1 MLVQINNHS
10 LHYIEQGQSD
20 GRPVVFIHGFP
31 FDCSMWQPQLA
42 ALPKR
47 FHAIAYDVRGHGR
60 SAVGDGLYSLEFFV
74 DDLMALLDH
83 LKLEQVVL
91 CGLSMGGYIAL
102 RAVERHRERFAAL
115 VLCDTRSQADNDQVR
130 VNRAAAIRALAEDG
144 IAAFADNFLKLV
156 MAPSTFQDNPAV
168 VDLLREMIVA
178 TDPRAIGGTLMALAA
193 RTDTT
198 AALPQLDLPALML
211 VGEQDRLTPP
221 EDARALA
228 GQLPRA
234 ELFVIPRAAH
244 MSNLENPDYFNERL
258 LTFLEHVVRSG

>member
-1 MLVQINNHS
+1 M
-10 LHYIEQGQSD
+10 
-20 GRPVVFIHGFP
+20 
-31 FDCSMWQPQLA
+31 
-42 ALPKR
+42 
-47 FHAIAYDVRGHGR
+47 
-60 SAVGDGLYSLEFFV
+60 

-102 RAVERHRERFAAL
+102 RAVERHRERFGAL
-115 VLCDTRSQADNDQVR
+115 VLCDTRSQADNDQAR

-144 IAAFADNFLKLV
+144 IAAFADNFLKL
-156 MAPSTFQDNPAV
+156 ALATSTFQANPDV
-168 VDLLREMIVA
+168 VDLLRETIIA

-198 AALPQLDLPALML
+198 AALPQFDLPALML

-221 EDARALA
+221 DDARALA

-234 ELFVIPRAAH
+234 ELYVIPRAGH
-244 MSNLENPDYFNERL
+244 MSNLENQDYFNERL
-258 LTFLEHVVRSG
+258 LTFLEQVARSG